1 MNKLYIAFLWH
12 FHQPIYKDY
21 YTDKYLLPWVR
32 LHLIKNYYFMVYLLS
47 ADERIKVTFNFTPSL
62 LEQINDYAEHNASD
76 YFLELSNINPKELS
90 QENKLFI
97 LNNFFNLNQERI
109 INKNSHY
116 LYLQKKKESLKDRLG
131 DLTESFSEQEYLDL
145 QVLFNLYW
153 LPPDYLSDDPQLVKL
168 LKKKSRFTEQDKET
182 ILNKQKEIIKKT
194 LPMYKILLENNQIEI
209 TTSPFYHPIM
219 PLMIDTNLAKKCQDT
234 PLPEIPFRAIKD
246 LEEQLVTGKKY
257 TEECFNSSISG
268 LWPSEGAISQEIVQL
283 VVKSG
288 FNWMAS
294 DEAILYKSKKIEH
307 RNDLYRP
314 YFLENEEKRLHIFFR
329 DRIIS
334 DLIGFTYSEVDS
346 HTAVK
351 DFIKRAN
358 SIRQAANEDLVLSI
372 ILDGENAWDSY
383 DNSGFLFLSNLYR
396 SLINEESLELCTFS
410 EAINKVESQKLNG
423 LASGSWVGG
432 DFRLWIGK
440 NEDNTSYDYLR
451 QVRNDYLEL
460 SNTEKEKAKK
470 SLFAAEGSDW
480 NWWYGDEENRDILRN
495 FDYIYRTHLVNVYKL
510 SNREIPDFLK
520 NPIIE
525 EDYPLY
531 SLEPRGMITPIIDG
545 VISNYFEWYNASCF
559 EPEIGGGVIA
569 LSNNLIDRL
578 YYGFDNQNLYFLLKL
593 SENSENTRE
602 YIIELNLKGS
612 RELLSLTF
620 KKTANNVLEWSAK
633 NISLT
638 FQYDKVLEIS
648 FPFKDAGFIMGESLL
663 IHINI
668 LTEGRLVSRIPK
680 TGHLLFTLP
689 DELYSQKNWEV

>member
-21 YTDKYLLPWVR
+21 STNKYLLPWVR
-32 LHLIKNYYFMVYLLS
+32 LHLIKNYYLMAYLLTVNN
-47 ADERIKVTFNFTPSL
+47 RIKATFNFTPSL
-62 LEQINDYAEHNASD
+62 LEQINDYTEHNASD
-76 YFLELSNINPKELS
+76 YFLDISNKNPGELS
-90 QENKLFI
+90 QEDKLFI
-97 LNNFFNLNQERI
+97 LNNFFSLNQERI

-153 LPPDYLSDDPQLVKL
+153 LPPDYLSDDLQLDKL

-194 LPMYKILLENNQIEI
+194 IPMYKALLENNQIEI
-209 TTSPFYHPIM
+209 TTSPFNHPIM

-234 PLPEIPFRAIKD
+234 QLPEIPFRAIKD
-246 LEEQLVTGKKY
+246 LEEQLVIGKKY
-257 TEECFNSSISG
+257 AEESFSNSISG
-268 LWPSEGAISQEIVQL
+268 LWPSEGAVSQEIVPL
-283 VVKSG
+283 VLKCG
-288 FNWMAS
+288 FNWIAS

-307 RNDLYRP
+307 RNDLYKP
-314 YFLENEEKRLHIFFR
+314 YFIGNEGKRLHIFFR

-334 DLIGFTYSEVDS
+334 DLIGFTYSTVDS
-346 HTAVK
+346 LIAVN
-351 DFIKRAN
+351 DFIKRVN
-358 SIRQAANEDLVLSI
+358 SIRQTADEDQIISI

-383 DNSGFLFLSNLYR
+383 ENSGLLFLSNLYQ
-396 SLINEESLELCTFS
+396 SLINQEGLELCTFS
-410 EAINKVESQKLNG
+410 EGLNKVDSLKLNG
-423 LASGSWVGG
+423 LASGSWISG
-432 DFRLWIGK
+432 DFRIWIGK

-451 QVRNDYLEL
+451 QVRNDYLEF
-460 SNTEKEKAKK
+460 SNIEKEKAKK

-480 NWWYGDEENRDILRN
+480 NWWYGDEENRDALRN
-495 FDYIYRTHLVNVYKL
+495 FDYIYRTHLINVYKL
-510 SNREIPDFLK
+510 TDRKIPDFLK
-520 NPIIE
+520 YPIIE

-559 EPEIGGGVIA
+559 KPEIGGGVIA

-578 YYGFDNQNLYFLLKL
+578 YFGFDNQNLYFLLKP
-593 SENSENTRE
+593 SDTNEHISE

-620 KKTANNVLEWSAK
+620 KKIANTIQVESAK
-633 NISLT
+633 NILLT
-638 FQYDKVLEIS
+638 SQYDKVLEIR
-648 FPFKDAGFIMGESLL
+648 FPFKDAGFIMGEPLL
-663 IHINI
+663 MHINI
-668 LTEGRLVSRIPK
+668 LIEDRLISRIPK

-689 DELYSQKNWEV
+689 DEDYSQKKWEI